1 MTSLLKI
8 WDSSND
14 RYSTNDLV
22 WTGKKKFLIITNSL
36 KSVRVT
42 MSIFDLSR
50 ILAQF
55 NKTIVSSWNIYHILD
70 IGATKFN
77 QYLSNKPFISDF
89 KIDFYRR
96 CSLIVIY
103 GIDLNPKITAIPV
116 IINCIYWPVLSS
128 LLYCQKY
135 FPCNKIRSIQ
145 NNFTQEIVHP
155 TKNREFK
162 LRIW

>member
-1 MTSLLKI
+1 
-8 WDSSND
+8 
-14 RYSTNDLV
+14 
-22 WTGKKKFLIITNSL
+22 
-36 KSVRVT
+36 

-116 IINCIYWPVLSS
+116 IINCIYWSVFIITIVL
-128 LLYCQKY
+128 
-135 FPCNKIRSIQ
+135 PKIFS
-145 NNFTQEIVHP
+145 V
-155 TKNREFK
+155 
-162 LRIW
+162 